1 MTVNKRKDV
10 FPIRALEGKLNL
22 FRRIFRLWLGLDL
35 ISITLKFFAGVYA
48 PLKLGYTIPIEEYV
62 PPTISDYI

>member
-1 MTVNKRKDV
+1 MYFRLELV
-10 FPIRALEGKLNL
+10 EGKLNL

-35 ISITLKFFAGVYA
+35 ISITLKFLAGVYA

-62 PPTISDYI
+62 PATISDYI